1 MPYSIVYFI
10 TIPSMYVLLVIY
22 SFFNMWNVSWGTREV
37 AVKKSKAE
45 LEREKKEEEERQA
58 EMKKR
63 KKEGLLG
70 TLMDQFNLGGDKG
83 DTASV
88 DFSVGNVLR
97 CMCFSHEDPLEPKK
111 QLVKVSSTL
120 DEITQRLGRIE
131 GAAGMA
137 GSSIRRKSSFRSKK
151 SLGSV
156 MEGSERSSYP
166 MDEENHDAYDDYDDE
181 NDDFNETVRE
191 NERDDEKNPYWIDDD
206 DLKDGP
212 IDFLKG
218 SEINFWKE
226 LIKKYLEPLQM
237 SAKEKDQQANELR
250 GYRDELVFTFLM
262 INVLYIVLVTM
273 LQFQANLQI
282 NWTLFSW
289 LGLDV
294 NGEDEIRYNLT
305 YTAPDTVSSGVKAQ
319 ITIARTTGKLDMIG
333 FFFIVAFSSITLA
346 QMVGMFFHRWQTRES
361 GEDWTELMGFIFQF
375 VITSPPP
382 R

>member
-166 MDEENHDAYDDYDDE
+166 MDEENHDAYDDYDE

-294 NGEDEIRYNLT
+294 NGEDEIRYNLS
-305 YTAPDTVSSGVKAQ
+305 YSAPDTVSSGVKAQ

-361 GEDWTELMGFIFQF
+361 GEAGTELIGFIFQF
-375 VITSPPP
+375 VTTSPPP

>member
-1 MPYSIVYFI
+1 
-10 TIPSMYVLLVIY
+10 
-22 SFFNMWNVSWGTREV
+22 
-37 AVKKSKAE
+37 
-45 LEREKKEEEERQA
+45 
-58 EMKKR
+58 
-63 KKEGLLG
+63 
-70 TLMDQFNLGGDKG
+70 
-83 DTASV
+83 
-88 DFSVGNVLR
+88 
-97 CMCFSHEDPLEPKK
+97 
-111 QLVKVSSTL
+111 
-120 DEITQRLGRIE
+120 
-131 GAAGMA
+131 
-137 GSSIRRKSSFRSKK
+137 
-151 SLGSV
+151 
-156 MEGSERSSYP
+156 
-166 MDEENHDAYDDYDDE
+166 
-181 NDDFNETVRE
+181 
-191 NERDDEKNPYWIDDD
+191 
-206 DLKDGP
+206 
-212 IDFLKG
+212 
-218 SEINFWKE
+218 
-226 LIKKYLEPLQM
+226 M

-361 GEDWTELMGFIFQF
+361 GEAWTQLTGFIFQF
-375 VITSPPP
+375 VTTSPLP